1 MQAFAGPDTDVGK
14 VALGTL
20 GQYLKWMDRGFTS
33 GACGHAGLPE
43 MIKNDELPVLKRE
56 EGGHD
61 TVELNL
67 IPAAPLDA

>member
-1 MQAFAGPDTDVGK
+1 
-14 VALGTL
+14 
-20 GQYLKWMDRGFTS
+20 MDRGFTS

-67 IPAAPLDA
+67 IPAAPLAA